1 MKIIEQQYFSTE
13 ELADLLR
20 LKKNTIER
28 WRTNRNCPFQWIK
41 IGGRILYD
49 RAEVL
54 AYLDSQKR
62 DQINRLQTKG
72 VNHANII

>member
-1 MKIIEQQYFSTE
+1 MTQQYFSTE
-13 ELADLLR
+13 ELAELLR

-28 WRTNRNCPFQWIK
+28 WRVNRTCPFQWIK

-49 RAEVL
+49 RAEVM

-62 DQINRLQTKG
+62 DQITTN
-72 VNHANII
+72 NIRGIKNEYSL